1 MPVVPVLAIMN
12 ISQADREIIE
22 TYREIIEGKIEEE
35 SERFI
40 SPEQKGGSG
49 LKPYVIDLRHINSRI
64 LSSRTFAE
72 KKSKVVINMSKL
84 KSFILDTNTDNMN
97 EKLSHE

>member
-1 MPVVPVLAIMN
+1 MPEIPVLAIVN
-12 ISQADREIIE
+12 ISKQDREIIE
-22 TYREIIEGKIEEE
+22 TYREIIEKKNGD

-40 SPEQKGGSG
+40 SPEPRGGSG

-97 EKLSHE
+97 EK